1 MTPARK
7 KLADLKVAEIPD
19 AIDVATY
26 ELNAL
31 LKVAAA
37 EELTTNVDI
46 VDRGTHVEVKVD
58 CR

>member
-1 MTPARK
+1 MPV
-7 KLADLKVAEIPD
+7 DEIPE
-19 AIDVATY
+19 ALDVCVY

-37 EELTTNVDI
+37 EGVTTHVDI

-58 CR
+58 AH